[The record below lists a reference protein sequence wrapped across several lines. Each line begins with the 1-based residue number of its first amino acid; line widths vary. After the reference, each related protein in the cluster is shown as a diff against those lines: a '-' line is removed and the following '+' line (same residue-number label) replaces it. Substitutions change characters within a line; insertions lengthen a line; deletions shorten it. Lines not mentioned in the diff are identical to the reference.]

1 MSVKHWPVVFLSLYN
16 VSYLSLLMIVALII
30 IIVAKKLVFV
40 IRSVKHCLLD
50 RITLINMIVEKLK

>member
-1 MSVKHWPVVFLSLYN
+1 MFCMIVGKYFTDHV
-16 VSYLSLLMIVALII
+16 YLSLLMIVALII

-50 RITLINMIVEKLK
+50 RITLINMIVVKLK